1 MPRILHTADWQI
13 GKPYR
18 WIENSQKQARLQQE
32 RVDAVLRIADVASQE
47 NVDLVLV
54 AGDLFDSSTVAAA
67 VVMEVLEA
75 VGSIPSPV
83 VVIPGNHDHGGAGG
97 IWRRDDLRRQM
108 QQRAGNLQLLDKP
121 EPVDVAGV
129 TLLPCPLQRQRN
141 SQSPSLWLDQ
151 LNWTQLDPVK
161 PRVVLAHGSVQGFGG
176 EGQVNQLCLESLPRD
191 QIDYIALGDWHALM
205 EVDRRTW
212 YSGTPEP
219 DRFPT
224 GPDDLRSQVLVIDVE
239 RAQPPTVIVKPT
251 GRLRWHRITMTLN
264 GDADLPRL
272 EQQLVESVGSR
283 VGRDLM
289 RLELNG
295 QLGLQGHL
303 QLEERLA
310 LLREQLL
317 HLRLRGKLHRQPTA
331 EERDELL
338 LRIDS
343 PLVSTI
349 AAGLQDELQST
360 ADPLVEQALIEL
372 HRLCAT
378 GSYATE
384 SRSSDPC
391 A

>member
-18 WIENSQKQARLQQE
+18 WIENPQKQARLQQE

-47 NVDLVLV
+47 QADVVLV

-67 VVMEVLEA
+67 MVMEVLEA

-97 IWRRDDLRRQM
+97 IWRREDLRRQM
-108 QQRAGNLQLLDKP
+108 QQRADNLVLLLQP
-121 EPVDVAGV
+121 EPVDVVGI
-129 TLLPCPLQRQRN
+129 TLLPCPLQRQRD

-151 LNWTQLDPVK
+151 LNWTQLDPDQ

-176 EGQVNQLCLESLPRD
+176 EGQVNQLCLDPLPRD

-205 EVDRRTW
+205 EVDRKTW

-224 GPDDLRSQVLVIDVE
+224 GPDDLRSQVLVVDVE
-239 RAQPPTVIVKPT
+239 RGHPPTVTQKST

-264 GDADLPRL
+264 SDADLARL
-272 EQQLVESVGSR
+272 EQQLVDSVGSR

-303 QLEERLA
+303 QLQERLE
-310 LLREQLL
+310 LLGQQLL
-317 HLRLRGKLHRQPTA
+317 HLRLRGKLHRRPTA
-331 EERDELL
+331 QERDALM
-338 LRIDS
+338 LRMES

-349 AAGLQDELQST
+349 AAGLQEELQNNP
-360 ADPLVEQALIEL
+360 DPLLEQALIEL

-378 GSYATE
+378 DSGDQDSFSTN
-384 SRSSDPC
+384 PC

>member
-18 WIENSQKQARLQQE
+18 WIENSQKQSRLQQE
-32 RVDAVLRIADVASQE
+32 RVDAVLRIAEVARQEQVDV
-47 NVDLVLV
+47 VLV

-67 VVMEVLEA
+67 MVMEVLEA

-97 IWRRDDLRRQM
+97 IWRREDLRRQM
-108 QQRAGNLQLLDKP
+108 QQRAGNLQLLLKP
-121 EPVDVAGV
+121 EPVVVAGI
-129 TLLPCPLQRQRN
+129 TLLPCPLQRQRD
-141 SQSPSLWLDQ
+141 SQSPSRWLDQ
-151 LNWTQLDPVK
+151 LNWTDLDPVN

-176 EGQVNQLCLESLPRD
+176 DGQVNQLCLDPLPRD

-205 EVDRRTW
+205 EIDRRTW

-224 GPDDLRSQVLVIDVE
+224 GTDDMRSQVLVIDVE
-239 RAQPPTVIVKPT
+239 RAQPPMVRVKPT
-251 GRLRWHRITMTLN
+251 GRLHWHRITMTLN
-264 GDADLPRL
+264 GDADLARL
-272 EQQLVESVGSR
+272 EQQLVEAVGSR

-303 QLEERLA
+303 HLEDRLA
-310 LLREQLL
+310 LLGQQLL

-331 EERDELL
+331 QERDELL
-338 LRIDS
+338 LRMDS

-349 AAGLQDELQST
+349 AAGLQDELRSS

-378 GSYATE
+378 DSSATD
-384 SRSSDPC
+384 SC

>member
-1 MPRILHTADWQI
+1 MALVPRILHTADWQI

-32 RVDAVLRIADVASQE
+32 RVDAVLRIAEVACQEQVDV
-47 NVDLVLV
+47 VLV
-54 AGDLFDSSTVAAA
+54 AGDLFDSSTVAPAM
-67 VVMEVLEA
+67 VMEVLEA
-75 VGSIPSPV
+75 VGSISSPV

-97 IWRRDDLRRQM
+97 IWRREDLCQQV
-108 QQRAGNLQLLDKP
+108 QQRAGNLQLLLKP
-121 EPVDVAGV
+121 EPVDVAGI
-129 TLLPCPLQRQRN
+129 TLLPCPLLRQRD
-141 SQSPSLWLDQ
+141 SQSPSRWLDQ
-151 LNWTQLDPVK
+151 LNWTDLDPVN

-176 EGQVNQLCLESLPRD
+176 DGQVNQLCLDSLPRD

-224 GPDDLRSQVLVIDVE
+224 GTDDLRSQVLVIDVE
-239 RAQPPTVIVKPT
+239 RAQPPMVMVKPT
-251 GRLRWHRITMTLN
+251 GRLHWHRITMTLN
-264 GDADLPRL
+264 GDADLARL
-272 EQQLVESVGSR
+272 EQQLVEAVGSR

-295 QLGLQGHL
+295 QLGLQEYLH
-303 QLEERLA
+303 LEERLA
-310 LLREQLL
+310 LLGQQLL
-317 HLRLRGKLHRQPTA
+317 HLRRRGMLHRQPTA
-331 EERDELL
+331 QERDELL
-338 LRIDS
+338 LRMDS

-349 AAGLQDELQST
+349 AAGLQDELQSN

-378 GSYATE
+378 DSYATD
-384 SRSSDPC
+384 SC

>member
-1 MPRILHTADWQI
+1 MALVPRILHTADWQI

-18 WIENSQKQARLQQE
+18 WIENSQKQSRLQQE
-32 RVDAVLRIADVASQE
+32 RVDAVLRIAEVARQEQVDV
-47 NVDLVLV
+47 VLV

-67 VVMEVLEA
+67 MVMEVLEA

-97 IWRRDDLRRQM
+97 IWRREDLRRQM
-108 QQRAGNLQLLDKP
+108 QQRAGNLQLLLKP
-121 EPVDVAGV
+121 EPVVVAGI
-129 TLLPCPLQRQRN
+129 TLLPCPLQRQRD
-141 SQSPSLWLDQ
+141 SQSPSRWLDQ
-151 LNWTQLDPVK
+151 LNWTDLDPVN

-176 EGQVNQLCLESLPRD
+176 DGQVNQLCLDPLPRD

-205 EVDRRTW
+205 EIDRRTW

-224 GPDDLRSQVLVIDVE
+224 GTDDMRSQVLVIDVE
-239 RAQPPTVIVKPT
+239 RAQPPMVRVKPT
-251 GRLRWHRITMTLN
+251 GRLHWHRITMTLN
-264 GDADLPRL
+264 GDADLARL
-272 EQQLVESVGSR
+272 EQQLVEAVGSR

-303 QLEERLA
+303 HLEDRLA
-310 LLREQLL
+310 LLGQQLL

-331 EERDELL
+331 QERDELL
-338 LRIDS
+338 LRMDS

-349 AAGLQDELQST
+349 AAGLQDELRSS

-378 GSYATE
+378 DS
-384 SRSSDPC
+384 C

>member
-18 WIENSQKQARLQQE
+18 WIENPQKQARLQQE
-32 RVDAVLRIADVASQE
+32 RVDAVLRIAEVASQE
-47 NVDLVLV
+47 QVDVVLV

-67 VVMEVLEA
+67 MVMEVLEA
-75 VGSIPSPV
+75 IGSIQSPV

-97 IWRRDDLRRQM
+97 IWRREDLRRQM
-108 QQRAGNLQLLDKP
+108 QQRADNLQLVLKP
-121 EPVDVAGV
+121 EPVDVAGI
-129 TLLPCPLQRQRN
+129 TLLPCPLQRQRD
-141 SQSPSLWLDQ
+141 SQSPSRWLDQ
-151 LNWTQLDPVK
+151 LNWTDLDPVN

-176 EGQVNQLCLESLPRD
+176 DGQVNQLCLDPLPRD

-224 GPDDLRSQVLVIDVE
+224 GTDGLRSQVLVIDVE
-239 RAQPPTVIVKPT
+239 RAQPPTVMVKPT
-251 GRLRWHRITMTLN
+251 GRLQWHRITMTLN
-264 GDADLPRL
+264 GDADLARL
-272 EQQLVESVGSR
+272 EQQLVEAVGSR

-303 QLEERLA
+303 HLEERLA
-310 LLREQLL
+310 LLGEQLL

-331 EERDELL
+331 KERDELL
-338 LRIDS
+338 LRMDS
-343 PLVSTI
+343 PLVSSI
-349 AAGLQDELQST
+349 AVGLQDELQSN

-378 GSYATE
+378 DSFATDSYATD
-384 SRSSDPC
+384 SC

>member
-47 NVDLVLV
+47 QVDVVLV

-67 VVMEVLEA
+67 MVMEVLEA

-97 IWRRDDLRRQM
+97 IWRREDLRQQL
-108 QQRAGNLQLLDKP
+108 QQRASNVELVLQP
-121 EPVDVAGV
+121 EPVEVAGI
-129 TLLPCPLQRQRN
+129 TLLPCPLQRQRD
-141 SQSPSLWLDQ
+141 SQSPSFWLHQ
-151 LNWTQLDPVK
+151 LNWTELDPVR

-176 EGQVNQLCLESLPRD
+176 EDQVNQLCLDPLPHE
-191 QIDYIALGDWHALM
+191 QIDYVALGDWHALM
-205 EVDRRTW
+205 EVDRKTW

-224 GPDDLRSQVLVIDVE
+224 GSDDLRSQVLVVDVE
-239 RAQPPTVIVKPT
+239 RGQPPTITQKST

-264 GDADLPRL
+264 SDADLARL

-303 QLEERLA
+303 QLEERLE
-310 LLREQLL
+310 LLDQQLL
-317 HLRLRGKLHRQPTA
+317 HLRLRGQLRRQPTA
-331 EERDELL
+331 QERDELM
-338 LRIDS
+338 LRMES

-349 AAGLQDELQST
+349 AAGLQEELQSNP
-360 ADPLVEQALIEL
+360 DPLLEQALIEL

-378 GSYATE
+378 D
-384 SRSSDPC
+384 SRSTNPC

>member
-1 MPRILHTADWQI
+1 MALVPRILHTADWQI

-18 WIENSQKQARLQQE
+18 WIENSQKQSRLQQE
-32 RVDAVLRIADVASQE
+32 RVDAVLRIAEVARQEQVDV
-47 NVDLVLV
+47 VLV

-67 VVMEVLEA
+67 MVMEVLEA

-97 IWRRDDLRRQM
+97 IWRREDLRRQM
-108 QQRAGNLQLLDKP
+108 QQRAGNLQLLLKP
-121 EPVDVAGV
+121 EPVVVAGI
-129 TLLPCPLQRQRN
+129 TLLPCPLQRQRD
-141 SQSPSLWLDQ
+141 SQSPSRWLDQ
-151 LNWTQLDPVK
+151 LNWTDLDPVN

-176 EGQVNQLCLESLPRD
+176 DGQVNQLCLDPLPRD

-205 EVDRRTW
+205 EIDRRTW

-224 GPDDLRSQVLVIDVE
+224 GTDDMRSQVLVIDVE
-239 RAQPPTVIVKPT
+239 RAQPPMVRVKPT
-251 GRLRWHRITMTLN
+251 GRLHWHRITMTLN
-264 GDADLPRL
+264 GDADLARL
-272 EQQLVESVGSR
+272 EQQLVEAVGSR

-303 QLEERLA
+303 HLEDRLA
-310 LLREQLL
+310 LLGQQLL

-331 EERDELL
+331 QERDELL
-338 LRIDS
+338 LRMDS

-349 AAGLQDELQST
+349 AAGLQDELRSS

-378 GSYATE
+378 DSSATD
-384 SRSSDPC
+384 SC